1 MIYKKKFKANIHKI
15 QKNEYNNKEIIIRK
29 RDFMNTNFA
38 VIGRRLKNS
47 KVSKNASK

>member
-29 RDFMNTNFA
+29 RDSMNTNFA